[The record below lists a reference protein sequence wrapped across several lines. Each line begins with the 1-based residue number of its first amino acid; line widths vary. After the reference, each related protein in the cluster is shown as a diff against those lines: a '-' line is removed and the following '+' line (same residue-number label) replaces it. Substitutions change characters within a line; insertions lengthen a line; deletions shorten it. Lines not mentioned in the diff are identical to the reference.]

1 MLTNQVGSCDWQ
13 YFVDKML
20 YVIGMKVNKI
30 AIKNI
35 TPGNGMNGTTSTKRF
50 QAVLHQIMKLGY
62 GNSGVYTLL
71 ENPNQELIPF
81 MSGTDFLITFK
92 PGVYGRIKYEK
103 VERYLFEIIES
114 CSIAYCDT

>member
-92 PGVYGRIKYEK
+92 PGVYGRIQYEK
-103 VERYLFEIIES
+103 VERYLFEIIEL
-114 CSIAYCDT
+114 I

>member
-1 MLTNQVGSCDWQ
+1 MS
-13 YFVDKML
+13 
-20 YVIGMKVNKI
+20 
-30 AIKNI
+30 
-35 TPGNGMNGTTSTKRF
+35 GTTSTKRF

-92 PGVYGRIKYEK
+92 PGVYGRIQYEK
-103 VERYLFEIIES
+103 VERYLFEIIELLQS
-114 CSIAYCDT
+114 FLLVSLIFIQILLYSIL

>member
-1 MLTNQVGSCDWQ
+1 
-13 YFVDKML
+13 
-20 YVIGMKVNKI
+20 
-30 AIKNI
+30 
-35 TPGNGMNGTTSTKRF
+35 MNGTTSTKRF

-92 PGVYGRIKYEK
+92 PGVYGRIQYEK
-103 VERYLFEIIES
+103 VERYLFEIIENHSHFSYFDFLFKS
-114 CSIAYCDT
+114 CFIAYCDT

>member
-1 MLTNQVGSCDWQ
+1 
-13 YFVDKML
+13 
-20 YVIGMKVNKI
+20 
-30 AIKNI
+30 
-35 TPGNGMNGTTSTKRF
+35 MNGTTSTKRF

-92 PGVYGRIKYEK
+92 PGVYGRIQYEK
-103 VERYLFEIIES
+103 VERYLFEIIELLQS
-114 CSIAYCDT
+114 FLLVSLIFIQILLYSIQ